1 MSKTTEVEIY
11 LGEGV
16 YVYEEIEHEQM
27 DEGKLKNHI
36 NYIIQREQIKSIMSN
51 KNSLDYFKD
60 KKEEL
65 EKFVLNSINVVVN
78 ADNGGG
84 RDGLRS
90 IWSTNPKATIN
101 SLNIHNLSTKE
112 ELVEFEKLFL
122 KNCIVGE
129 MKKKAKVDVMF
140 KLLQKVIDSNV
151 NYCWTATRAIVDDW
165 DRNDRTI
172 YKNRLFGDT
181 TKQIISNI
189 INK

>member
-27 DEGKLKNHI
+27 DEAKLKSHI

-51 KNSLDYFKD
+51 KNSLDYFKE

-65 EKFVLNSINVVVN
+65 EKFVVNIINVVVN

-84 RDGLRS
+84 GEKS
-90 IWSTNPKATIN
+90 IWSTNPKSSIQ
-101 SLNIHNLSTKE
+101 SLSIHNSSTKE
-112 ELVEFEKLFL
+112 ETVEFEKLFL
-122 KNCIVGE
+122 KNCIMGE

-151 NYCWTATRAIVDDW
+151 NYRWTATRAIVDEW
-165 DRNDRTI
+165 GRHDRTV
-172 YKNRLFGDT
+172 YKNRLFRDT
-181 TKQIISNI
+181 TKQTISNI

>member
-16 YVYEEIEHEQM
+16 YVYEEIKHEKM
-27 DEGKLKNHI
+27 TEAKLKNHI

-65 EKFVLNSINVVVN
+65 EKFVLNIINVVVN

-84 RDGLRS
+84 GERC
-90 IWSTNPKATIN
+90 IWSTDPKATIN
-101 SLNIHNLSTKE
+101 SLNIHNSSTKE

-122 KNCIVGE
+122 KNCVVGE

-151 NYCWTATRAIVDDW
+151 NYCWTGTRAKVDDW
-165 DRNDRTI
+165 DRSDRTV
-172 YKNRLFGDT
+172 YKNRLFRDT
-181 TKQIISNI
+181 TKQTISNI

>member
-27 DEGKLKNHI
+27 DEAKLKNHM

-84 RDGLRS
+84 GLQR
-90 IWSTNPKATIN
+90 IWSTNPKSSIN

-122 KNCIVGE
+122 KNCCSGE
-129 MKKKAKVDVMF
+129 MKKKAKVDVIF
-140 KLLQKVIDSNV
+140 RLLQKVIDSNV
-151 NYCWTATRAIVDDW
+151 NYCWTATRAIVDEW
-165 DRNDRTI
+165 DRSDRTV

-181 TKQIISNI
+181 TKQTISNI